1 MHIYFL
7 KLNVLDAPGQS
18 VWNQV
23 WWKKNTRQGESLFCK
38 HILAGEDIVYYFSFQ
53 VYLYR
58 KNKLCT
64 IWILRLC
71 SKLMKQYFFYNIPYP
86 RNSIWIYLS
95 NEKVQQCW
103 KILYISP
110 TTSKAYAN
118 RQFTIVLQRNIKC
131 YRAISIPEK

>member
-58 KNKLCT
+58 KNKT
-64 IWILRLC
+64 AHNMDTNAMF
-71 SKLMKQYFFYNIPYP
+71 KNH
-86 RNSIWIYLS
+86 
-95 NEKVQQCW
+95 E
-103 KILYISP
+103 
-110 TTSKAYAN
+110 
-118 RQFTIVLQRNIKC
+118 IVVFW
-131 YRAISIPEK
+131 